1 MEIDAFPMRLVALT
15 DGVFGGREHVVLFL
29 RPAGE
34 GPPRGFALPLDDARL
49 LRAWLVEKNPAVLEA
64 AEDVHVA
71 TTLQVQAGGGVAGG
85 DEE

>member
-49 LRAWLVEKNPAVLEA
+49 LRTGLGVVLHEA
-64 AEDVHVA
+64 E
-71 TTLQVQAGGGVAGG
+71 QIQARIT
-85 DEE
+85 DSN

>member
-29 RPAGE
+29 RPAGA

-49 LRAWLVEKNPAVLEA
+49 LRAGLGVVLHEA
-64 AEDVHVA
+64 E
-71 TTLQVQAGGGVAGG
+71 QIQARIA
-85 DEE
+85 DSN

>member
-15 DGVFGGREHVVLFL
+15 DGVLGGREHVVLFL

-49 LRAWLVEKNPAVLEA
+49 LRAGLGVVLREA
-64 AEDVHVA
+64 EQIEARIADA
-71 TTLQVQAGGGVAGG
+71 N
-85 DEE
+85 